1 MQIRIV
7 ATGSTPQERREGRWG
22 LSLLL
27 GESVLLD
34 TFGMADLFWD
44 NLCKVRGDVSRIR
57 HVVLSHEHWD
67 HIEGLEKLAE
77 KNSTVT
83 VYICPHT
90 EASVKAWIRGFGM
103 PVVEVDDWLEIEKGV
118 FISGEIAGTWSGN
131 PLWEQIVVIQ
141 EQPWLSV
148 LTGCAHPGLFP
159 ILQRVQNR
167 FADPITLLMGGFH
180 LMNSTEEGI
189 AAAVTALRMFGV
201 QRIAPTHCTGEPAV
215 SILRETFGNRFV
227 PVEEGGLIN
236 SREKI
241 QE

>member
-27 GESVLLD
+27 GESVLFD

-44 NLCKVRGDVSRIR
+44 NLCKAQGDVSRVR

-67 HIEGLEKLAE
+67 HVNGLEKLAE
-77 KNSTVT
+77 KNSTAT

-90 EASVKAWIRGFGM
+90 EPSVKAWIKGLGM
-103 PVVEVDDWLEIEKGV
+103 PVVEVGDWLEIEKGF
-118 FISGEIAGTWSGN
+118 FISAETAGTFNGN
-131 PLWEQIVVIQ
+131 PLWEQFMVIR
-141 EQPWLSV
+141 EPSGLSV

-167 FADPITLLMGGFH
+167 FADPITLLLGGFH
-180 LMNSTEEGI
+180 LMSSTEEEI
-189 AAAVTALRMFGV
+189 AAAVAALRMFGV
-201 QRIAPTHCTGEPAV
+201 QRVAPTHCTGESAV
-215 SILRETFGNRFV
+215 YPLRNAYGSRFLA
-227 PVEEGGLIN
+227 VEEGALIDT
-236 SREKI
+236 REGA
-241 QE
+241 